1 MATACTPA
9 VSPRFAARTRCA
21 GPRRVSGCC
30 EDEARHP
37 FTVGPTSPSG
47 APAPTSQQQETNTLA
62 TLSVVFAFVFAP
74 AGVVL
79 GHVALSQIH
88 ETKDRG
94 RDRALVGVTLSY
106 VFITVVV
113 VALVVS
119 AAGVHAR

>member
-1 MATACTPA
+1 MKQGGYGGGDPGPA
-9 VSPRFAARTRCA
+9 PRGDPF
-21 GPRRVSGCC
+21 GS
-30 EDEARHP
+30 DP

>member
-1 MATACTPA
+1 MTHGGYGGGGPA
-9 VSPRFAARTRCA
+9 AP
-21 GPRRVSGCC
+21 SG
-30 EDEARHP
+30 DDPFGSDP
-37 FTVGPTSPSG
+37 FTVGSSTAPG

-74 AGVVL
+74 AGVIL
-79 GHVALSQIH
+79 GHLALSQIH
-88 ETKDRG
+88 ESGDRG

>member
-1 MATACTPA
+1 MTHGGYG
-9 VSPRFAARTRCA
+9 R
-21 GPRRVSGCC
+21 GPG
-30 EDEARHP
+30 A
-37 FTVGPTSPSG
+37 PSG
-47 APAPTSQQQETNTLA
+47 DDPFGGDPFEVGGPGASASQAPAPTSQQQETNTLA

-79 GHVALSQIH
+79 GHLALSQIH
-88 ETKDRG
+88 ESGDPG

-106 VFITVVV
+106 VFITVFV

>member
-1 MATACTPA
+1 M
-9 VSPRFAARTRCA
+9 RMTRGGYGGG
-21 GPRRVSGCC
+21 GPGSAPGG
-30 EDEARHP
+30 DSFGSDP
-37 FTVGPTSPSG
+37 FTAGPTSPSG
-47 APAPTSQQQETNTLA
+47 PPAPTSQQETNTLA

-88 ETKDRG
+88 ETGDRG

>member
-1 MATACTPA
+1 LDHVEFRVA
-9 VSPRFAARTRCA
+9 VRMKHGGYGGGGPGTSPGDDPF
-21 GPRRVSGCC
+21 GS
-30 EDEARHP
+30 DP

-47 APAPTSQQQETNTLA
+47 APAPTSRQQETNTLA

>member
-1 MATACTPA
+1 MTHGGYGGGPGAP
-9 VSPRFAARTRCA
+9 SGDDPFGGDPFAA
-21 GPRRVSGCC
+21 
-30 EDEARHP
+30 DP
-37 FTVGPTSPSG
+37 FDVGRPGASASQ
-47 APAPTSQQQETNTLA
+47 APAPTSQRQETNTLA

-79 GHVALSQIH
+79 GHLALSQIH
-88 ETKDRG
+88 ESGQPG

>member
-1 MATACTPA
+1 MKHGGYGGGGPGT
-9 VSPRFAARTRCA
+9 SPGGDPF
-21 GPRRVSGCC
+21 GS
-30 EDEARHP
+30 DP
-37 FTVGPTSPSG
+37 FTVGPTSRSG

>member
-1 MATACTPA
+1 MTHGGYGGGPGASSGGDPFGGDPFAGDPFA
-9 VSPRFAARTRCA
+9 VG
-21 GPRRVSGCC
+21 GPGDS
-30 EDEARHP
+30 ASQ
-37 FTVGPTSPSG
+37 T
-47 APAPTSQQQETNTLA
+47 PAPTSQQQETNTLA

-79 GHVALSQIH
+79 GHLALSQIH
-88 ETKDRG
+88 ESGDPG

-113 VALVVS
+113 VALVIS

>member
-1 MATACTPA
+1 LDHVEFRVAVRMKHGGYGGDPGTAPGGDPFG
-9 VSPRFAARTRCA
+9 S
-21 GPRRVSGCC
+21 
-30 EDEARHP
+30 DP

>member
-1 MATACTPA
+1 MVNGGYGGEPA
-9 VSPRFAARTRCA
+9 APSGGDSFGGDPFAGDPFAVGGPGPSASQDPART
-21 GPRRVSGCC
+21 S
-30 EDEARHP
+30 H
-37 FTVGPTSPSG
+37 
-47 APAPTSQQQETNTLA
+47 QQETNTLA

-79 GHVALSQIH
+79 GHLALSQIH
-88 ETKDRG
+88 KTGDRG

-106 VFITVVV
+106 VFITVAV

>member
-1 MATACTPA
+1 MTDGGYDRGPA
-9 VSPRFAARTRCA
+9 APSGSDPFGASPFA
-21 GPRRVSGCC
+21 G
-30 EDEARHP
+30 DP
-37 FTVGPTSPSG
+37 FTVGQPGVG
-47 APAPTSQQQETNTLA
+47 ATRAPTPASRQQETNTLA

-74 AGVVL
+74 AGVIL

-88 ETKDRG
+88 ETGDRG

-113 VALVVS
+113 VALVVA